1 MIAEY
6 CQCAE
11 DLTIM
16 APNLLRH
23 LIELLQ
29 LFNSRSC
36 QLVLGAGAL
45 HAVGLNTITSTNLAL
60 TSRALQ
66 LVLVAL
72 AAARNQLLPLVQD
85 SQRLVTHLDHLEKDI
100 RSHGK
105 EIENKL
111 LTLVGGLLAAQLVTW
126 DAKPP
131 VPSTSFRNISKH
143 LRKLHEAISD
153 VLPLSQV
160 QHLYR
165 CVHKAFKQRLKEQ
178 LIKMNVVNNGG
189 PQHGYVFFF

>member
-1 MIAEY
+1 LLKMIAEY

-72 AAARNQLLPLVQD
+72 AAARQQMLPLVPE
-85 SQRLVTHLDHLEKDI
+85 SQRHVTHLDHLEKDI

-131 VPSTSFRNISKH
+131 VPSTPFRNISKH

-153 VLPLSQV
+153 VLPQSQV

-165 CVHKAFKQRLKEQ
+165 CVHKNFKHKLKEQ

-189 PQHGYVFFF
+189 PQHGCV

>member
-11 DLTIM
+11 ELTVM
-16 APNLLRH
+16 APNLLRY

-45 HAVGLNTITSTNLAL
+45 HSVGLNTITSTNLAL

-72 AAARNQLLPLVQD
+72 EAAKRQLLPLVTEP
-85 SQRLVTHLDHLEKDI
+85 QRVETHLENLERDL
-100 RSHGK
+100 RSHGR

-111 LTLVGGLLAAQLVTW
+111 LALIGGLLTNQISQW
-126 DAKPP
+126 EAKPP
-131 VPSTSFRNISKH
+131 VPSNSFRNVSKH
-143 LRKLHEAISD
+143 LRKLHEAISV
-153 VLPLSQV
+153 VLPEKQV
-160 QHLYR
+160 QHFYR
-165 CVHKAFKQRLKEQ
+165 NIHKMFKQRLKDQ
-178 LIKMNVVNNGG
+178 LIKMNVLNNGG
-189 PQHGYVFFF
+189 PQHG